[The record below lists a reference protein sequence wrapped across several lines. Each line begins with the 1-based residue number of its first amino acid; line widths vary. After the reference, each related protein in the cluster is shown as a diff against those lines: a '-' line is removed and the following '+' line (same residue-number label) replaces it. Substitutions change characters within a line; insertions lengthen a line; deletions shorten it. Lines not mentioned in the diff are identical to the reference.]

1 MHNKQHIC
9 FTSSVKETSEQQ
21 DIIPYVVCYAGTHE
35 GSGGTATIT
44 SEAIDACVANYDP
57 EKNNSFIP
65 LIIGHSK
72 RDDTPR
78 LGDCVS
84 LECKEIEIDGA
95 TSKALIANMQLNE
108 LGKKTAQDGT
118 YTHFS
123 IDGSCTSNQLDLS
136 AISLTNFPAA
146 KDKVMSQFQL
156 SAVASSDQ
164 GLQDAKRVIFSQQTE
179 QRMPEEKSEIVKLS
193 AKLETV
199 EAEQVKLSAKLEKA
213 DKQVVALS
221 AKNEKLEA
229 IKVELSNKLEAAEK
243 QVAELSQEK
252 VIAQRKEILHKEQIV
267 DEQAVNICL
276 SAPTE
281 EAFNNCITLCKKQVV
296 AFASKSVIGDAV
308 DAKNL
313 PKDEIEPSEA
323 LNQHLEQ
330 IKQLTNK

>member
-9 FTSSVKETSEQQ
+9 FTSSVKETSEQ

-44 SEAIDACVANYDP
+44 SEAIDACVANYHP

-84 LECKEIEIDGA
+84 LESKEIEIDGA

-108 LGKKTAQDGT
+108 LGKKTAEERT
-118 YTHFS
+118 HTHFS
-123 IDGSCTSNQLDLS
+123 IDGSCTSDELDLS

-164 GLQDAKRVIFSQQTE
+164 ELQEAKRVIFSQQKE
-179 QRMPEEKSEIVKLS
+179 PRMPEEKSEIVKLS
-193 AKLETV
+193 AQNKELEASKVELSTKLKE
-199 EAEQVKLSAKLEKA
+199 A

-229 IKVELSNKLEAAEK
+229 IKVELSAKLEEAEK
-243 QVAELSQEK
+243 QVVELSQEK
-252 VIAQRKEILHKEQIV
+252 VIAERKEILHKEQIV
-267 DEQAVNICL
+267 DEEAVKICL
-276 SAPTE
+276 SAATE

-296 AFASKSVIGDAV
+296 AFATKSVTGDAV
-308 DAKNL
+308 DADINL
-313 PKDEIEPSEA
+313 NDPTAVQLSR
-323 LNQHLEQ
+323 LN
-330 IKQLTNK
+330 K